1 MADSAERAART
12 FVQSYLACWLAA
24 GAADYDELFTVT
36 NLKAGVVG
44 LALSLA
50 VSVGAK
56 KRGADDSASLLPADV
71 DPPQDPPPLEAD
83 EDAKAFAAAKKATKG
98 RTTKA
103 PVKKAAPKP
112 KKT

>member
-1 MADSAERAART
+1 VSATTKRWLADALERSGRT
-12 FVQSYLACWLAA
+12 FVQAYLACWLAA
-24 GAADYDELFTVT
+24 GSADYDELFTIT

-71 DPPQDPPPLEAD
+71 DPPQ
-83 EDAKAFAAAKKATKG
+83 
-98 RTTKA
+98 
-103 PVKKAAPKP
+103 PVKKAAKKRKP
-112 KKT
+112 AAK